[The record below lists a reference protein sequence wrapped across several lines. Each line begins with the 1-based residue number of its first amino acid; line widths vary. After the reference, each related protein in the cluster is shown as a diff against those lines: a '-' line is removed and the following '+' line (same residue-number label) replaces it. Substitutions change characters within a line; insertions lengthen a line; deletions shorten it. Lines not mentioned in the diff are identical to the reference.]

1 MNLLAIS
8 IISLIAGAATGIG
21 GVLGVLLRPG
31 ERSLVLGLG
40 FSSGIM
46 LGVAFLM
53 LVLESLKAGFFLS
66 FGGFITG
73 TFLFFLLDFILPHIH
88 IAESRN
94 SLLRLGTLIAIGIAI
109 HDLPEGF
116 GIGMGYGV
124 SESLGLTLALAII
137 LHNIPEGVA
146 IAIPFNFSG
155 MNKLKTILI
164 SFAAGLSTLV
174 GALIAFVL
182 RGSVSEKFMYS
193 GLAFAAG
200 AMFYIAVNELI
211 PEAHK
216 YGSTRFTSLGVI
228 AGVITAFALTRV
240 SG

>member
-1 MNLLAIS
+1 MNLLVLS
-8 IISLIAGAATGIG
+8 IITLIAGASTGVG
-21 GVLGVLLRPG
+21 GVLGVLFRPG
-31 ERSLVLGLG
+31 EKSLILGLG

-46 LGVAFLM
+46 LGVTFLI
-53 LVLESLKAGFFLS
+53 LVLESLEAGFFLS

-73 TFLFFLLDFILPHIH
+73 TLLFLLLDFILPHTH
-88 IAESRN
+88 IVESRN

-109 HDLPEGF
+109 HDVPEGF

-124 SESLGLTLALAII
+124 SESLGITLALAII

-155 MNKLKTILI
+155 ITKLKTVLI
-164 SFAAGLSTLV
+164 CFAAGLFTLL
-174 GALIAFVL
+174 GALIAFFL
-182 RGSVSEKFMYS
+182 HDFVSEKLMYS

-216 YGSTRFTSLGVI
+216 YGNTRFASLGVV
-228 AGVITAFALTRV
+228 AGVITAYALTQV